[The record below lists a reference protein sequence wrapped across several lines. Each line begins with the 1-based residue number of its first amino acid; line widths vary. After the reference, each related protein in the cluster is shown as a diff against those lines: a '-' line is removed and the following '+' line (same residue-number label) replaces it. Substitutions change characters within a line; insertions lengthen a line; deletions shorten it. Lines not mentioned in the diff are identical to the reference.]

1 MPLIL
6 EAGRSE
12 FQVSLD
18 STVNSRLGRVTER
31 KERKG
36 KDRKMQWR
44 QKQKV
49 AYRTLWCRRQLEKI
63 RRFGGSELPNTAKE
77 GDWNKGLEK
86 WLTSVMLC

>member
-1 MPLIL
+1 
-6 EAGRSE
+6 
-12 FQVSLD
+12 
-18 STVNSRLGRVTER
+18 
-31 KERKG
+31 
-36 KDRKMQWR
+36 MQWR